1 MGLLVA
7 MLVVNG
13 ILQSSKG
20 EDEYM
25 LVQMGMGAEEEND
38 KMLINALGA
47 EDGDT
52 TKEVE
57 EMTEEEVLA
66 AEEATQ
72 EGVDEEINNALA
84 DAESAAKGAELPA
97 LNILSV
103 YMSQRSISSHF
114 SPTTIHLHH
123 LLHPLL
129 RCPLCGSSFF
139 PFPPLSLLLLRLL
152 PLPSVL
158 SLLHMVKISFDC
170 SFPVTYESDIEKYKS
185 QEAGMG
191 HSGWVQ
197 SWARARRSVGLA
209 QPVRRAEMQQLAMA
223 QRRTRRA
230 RSSSV
235 PIPL

>member
-1 MGLLVA
+1 MASMSLSAGGRRRASGMATMMAAVMGLLVA

-13 ILQSSKG
+13 VLQSSKG

-84 DAESAAKGAELPA
+84 DAESAAKA
-97 LNILSV
+97 
-103 YMSQRSISSHF
+103 
-114 SPTTIHLHH
+114 
-123 LLHPLL
+123 
-129 RCPLCGSSFF
+129 
-139 PFPPLSLLLLRLL
+139 
-152 PLPSVL
+152 
-158 SLLHMVKISFDC
+158 
-170 SFPVTYESDIEKYKS
+170 TYESDIEKYKS